1 MASERDNWFVSSYTG
16 SNGGNCVEVSPG
28 QPVLVRDSKDR
39 GGLVLAVSPEAW
51 AAFTRSLK
59 GLSPA
64 TPVSQKPVHR
74 APGNERWTGFV
85 MYLPQPMPAAASCLG
100 RACRDTTSAVPRR

>member
-39 GGLVLAVSPEAW
+39 GGLVLAVSPEVW
-51 AAFTRSLK
+51 REFAARI
-59 GLSPA
+59 
-64 TPVSQKPVHR
+64 
-74 APGNERWTGFV
+74 
-85 MYLPQPMPAAASCLG
+85 
-100 RACRDTTSAVPRR
+100 RDAG